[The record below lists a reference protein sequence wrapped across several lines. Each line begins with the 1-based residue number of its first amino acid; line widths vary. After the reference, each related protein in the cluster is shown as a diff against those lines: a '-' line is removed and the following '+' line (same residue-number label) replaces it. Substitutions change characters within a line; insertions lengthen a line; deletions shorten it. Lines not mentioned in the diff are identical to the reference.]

1 MKSFVKMYFKGRLK
15 KGVVGIL
22 DAPFCPDNLVNDHAC
37 SDYP

>member
-1 MKSFVKMYFKGRLK
+1 MYFKGRLK
-15 KGVVGIL
+15 KGLVGIL